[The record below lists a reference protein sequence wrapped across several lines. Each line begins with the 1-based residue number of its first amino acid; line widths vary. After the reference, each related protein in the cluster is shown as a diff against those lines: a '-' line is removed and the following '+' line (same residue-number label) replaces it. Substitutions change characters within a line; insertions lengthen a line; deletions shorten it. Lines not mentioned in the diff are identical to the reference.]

1 MYKTRTFLNFVLHV
15 GEKLNQIYNNN
26 VLIAINS
33 KYKVPLKTLAKLAS
47 TIREFLRQ
55 INYK

>member
-15 GEKLNQIYNNN
+15 GKKLNQIYNNN

-47 TIREFLRQ
+47 TIREFLR
-55 INYK
+55 